1 MDNGSTLS
9 LGFTSVATENV
20 DTLLDITVQL
30 LRELTDVYCTD
41 DADNEETFKAL
52 LSKMTAFMRV
62 RAAVMKSYN
71 SKIKEFT
78 ESERGQDVSLHFLH
92 CNAHFLLG
100 LSRSCET
107 AMKHAEDEVK
117 AELQQ

>member
-1 MDNGSTLS
+1 
-9 LGFTSVATENV
+9 
-20 DTLLDITVQL
+20 
-30 LRELTDVYCTD
+30 
-41 DADNEETFKAL
+41 
-52 LSKMTAFMRV
+52 
-62 RAAVMKSYN
+62 MKSYN

-100 LSRSCET
+100 LSRSCQT